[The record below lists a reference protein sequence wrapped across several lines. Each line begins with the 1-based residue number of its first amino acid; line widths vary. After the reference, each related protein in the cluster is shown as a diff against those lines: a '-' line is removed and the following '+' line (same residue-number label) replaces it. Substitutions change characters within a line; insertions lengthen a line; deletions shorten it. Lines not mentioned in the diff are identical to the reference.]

1 MICEGMAADV
11 VVFDPV
17 QIKDTATFFEP
28 HQYAAGI
35 EHVLVNGRFVVDGRR
50 LSWERPGIVVQR

>member
-1 MICEGMAADV
+1 MIREGMAADI
-11 VVFDPV
+11 VVFDPA

-35 EHVLVNGRFVVDGRR
+35 EHVLVNGRFVVDGTR
-50 LSWERPGIVVQR
+50 LTWERPGILVQR